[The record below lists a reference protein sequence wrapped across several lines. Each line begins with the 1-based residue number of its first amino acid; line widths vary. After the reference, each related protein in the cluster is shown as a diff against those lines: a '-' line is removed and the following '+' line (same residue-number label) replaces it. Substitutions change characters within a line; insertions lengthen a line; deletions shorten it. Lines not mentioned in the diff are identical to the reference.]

1 MNPTQLEA
9 ILRATETIAARQ
21 ITLEDLRTVVREM
34 MVPRAVAKPLATA
47 AEFAAHLRI
56 KKPKLIRTE
65 LEKARKL
72 GAAVQLGSG
81 KRREWRV
88 NVDLYWIKVA
98 EAQEKKR

>member
-47 AEFAAHLRI
+47 AEFAQHLRLTDR
-56 KKPKLIRTE
+56 KALDVE
-65 LEKARKL
+65 LERARKL
-72 GAAVQLGSG
+72 GAAIKVGAG
-81 KRREWRV
+81 KGRWRV